1 MATKRQTL
9 QQLQPNLDE
18 SIGSRPVRTKPRL
31 SPMHSA
37 KDVGRRPDRN
47 FGRIEVSQVIP
58 DPAQPRTEFDQDAI
72 DRLAKSIKKKGQLAP
87 IRVRWS
93 TDHEKWIIVCGERRY
108 RAVTAAGLP
117 TIDCYFDETSLSDG
131 QILEQQMIENLL
143 REDLSPMEK
152 ARGFESLMELNG
164 WNQKQV
170 AESLHLTPSTVT
182 RSLALLE
189 LPAAIQE
196 QVDNGTIAA
205 RSAYEISKIPNKQKQ
220 KALANKVSEGMP
232 LGATEKAVR
241 KTNPKHHKPKRL
253 EFAAENGWT
262 IRAVPPE
269 SEYRTYADL
278 RVAVEEA
285 LEEIELRINNNIRID

>member
-9 QQLQPNLDE
+9 QQLQPNLEE
-18 SIGSRPVRTKPRL
+18 SIGVRPIRTKPRL
-31 SPMHSA
+31 SPTHSA

-58 DPAQPRTEFDQDAI
+58 DPAQPRAEFDQDAI
-72 DRLAKSIKKKGQLAP
+72 ERLAKSINEKGQLAP

-117 TIDCYFDETSLSDG
+117 TVDCYFDEQPLSDG

-152 ARGFESLMELNG
+152 ARGFKSLMDLNG

-189 LPAAIQE
+189 LPEAIQE
-196 QVDNGTIAA
+196 QVDNGKIAA
-205 RSAYEISKIPNKQKQ
+205 RSAYEISKVPDRQAQKN
-220 KALANKVSEGMP
+220 LATKVSKGMS
-232 LGATEKAVR
+232 LSDTEQAAR
-241 KTNPKHHKPKRL
+241 KSKPSARKGKRL
-253 EFAAENGWT
+253 EFKAENGWT

-269 SEYRTYADL
+269 KECRTYADL
-278 RVAVEEA
+278 RVAVDEA
-285 LEEIELRINNNIRID
+285 LEEIDLRINNNVRVD